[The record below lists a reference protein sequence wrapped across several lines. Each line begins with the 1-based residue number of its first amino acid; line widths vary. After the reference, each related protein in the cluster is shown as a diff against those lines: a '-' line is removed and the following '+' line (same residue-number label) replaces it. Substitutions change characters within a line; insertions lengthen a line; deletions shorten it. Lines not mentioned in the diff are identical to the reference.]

1 MDRSPP
7 VKTSLVN
14 LRFALAACAML
25 ALSACTSAPPSES
38 ASSDT
43 TVPPAAATTT
53 PPMLADSCKAD
64 GAQQFVGKSA
74 TPEIVEQARVASGA
88 KTARVLTPDQVIT
101 MEYRG
106 DRLNVRVSADNVI
119 GSVGCG

>member
-1 MDRSPP
+1 MQIR
-7 VKTSLVN
+7 L
-14 LRFALAACAML
+14 ALATCAML
-25 ALSACTSAPPSES
+25 ALAACTSSPANDSTSP
-38 ASSDT
+38 SDT
-43 TVPPAAATTT
+43 TTAPAAAVTTT

-64 GAQQFVGKSA
+64 AAQQFVGQAA